1 MSNKNQTIKCD
12 VNSCKFNDKKNKLC
26 SLDKISIS
34 CTCDNDNCHRWEET
48 ICGSFETNE

>member
-1 MSNKNQTIKCD
+1 MKRDTKVKCD
-12 VNSCKFNDKKNKLC
+12 VESCRHNDSKLC
-26 SLDKISIS
+26 DLDVLDIS